1 MLICTILM
9 KLLSSQTMQMNRF
22 EELKELLAQPKRI
35 VLLPHRNPDGDAIG
49 SSLAMSHYLTK
60 LGHECEIIAPNDFP
74 KFLKWMDGAKKINIA
89 EYKPSRGRLLVE
101 NAELIFILDFNSF
114 GRIDE
119 VGEWVQRSS
128 VPKILIDHH
137 QEPDTFDF
145 MYSDT
150 MMPATC
156 QMVYN
161 FIEAMGHL
169 DLIDKTI
176 AECIYTG
183 IMTDTGNFR
192 FRNTAASTHRVVAE
206 LHERGIEIDKIYNN
220 VFDTQS
226 PTRMKLLGLALNS
239 MEAFPEFRSAYMFL
253 TRKQQ
258 LEFNSQKGDTEG
270 FVNFGLGLNDFVFSV
285 IFIEDQ
291 QNDFIKISFRSKGD
305 FDVNAFARKHFNGGG
320 HVNAAGGKS
329 ELNME
334 ETIQKFQELL
344 HLYKEELLQVQI

>member
-1 MLICTILM
+1 
-9 KLLSSQTMQMNRF
+9 MQMNRF
-22 EELKELLAQPKRI
+22 EELQGLLAQPKRI
-35 VLLPHRNPDGDAIG
+35 VILPHRNPDGDAIG
-49 SSLAMSHYLTK
+49 STLAMSRYLTK

-74 KFLKWMDGAKKINIA
+74 KFLKWMEGARKINIA
-89 EYKPSRGRLLVE
+89 EYNPAKCRILVE
-101 NAELIFILDFNSF
+101 KADLIFILDFNSIS
-114 GRIDE
+114 RIDE
-119 VGEWVQRSS
+119 LGEWLKRST
-128 VPKILIDHH
+128 VPKIMIDHH
-137 QEPDTFDF
+137 QEPEQFDF

-150 MMPATC
+150 SMPATC

-161 FIEAMGHL
+161 FIQKMGNLH
-169 DLIDKTI
+169 LIDKTI

-192 FRNTAASTHRVVAE
+192 FRNTTASTHRVVAE
-206 LHERGIEIDKIYNN
+206 LHEKGIEIDKIYNN

-226 PTRMKLLGLALNS
+226 PTRMKLLGLALDS
-239 MEAFPEFRSAYMFL
+239 MEALPEFRTAYMFL

-305 FDVNAFARKHFNGGG
+305 FDVNSFARKHFNGGG
-320 HVNAAGGKS
+320 HINAAGGKS
-329 ELNME
+329 EQNME
-334 ETIQKFQELL
+334 DTISTFKQLLQE
-344 HLYKEELLQVQI
+344 YKEELQKVQI

>member
-1 MLICTILM
+1 
-9 KLLSSQTMQMNRF
+9 MQMNRF
-22 EELKELLAQPKRI
+22 EELKSLLSRPKRI
-35 VLLPHRNPDGDAIG
+35 VILPHRNPDGDAIG
-49 SSLAMSHYLTK
+49 STLAMSRYLAK
-60 LGHECEIIAPNDFP
+60 LGHECEVIAPNDFP
-74 KFLKWMDGAKKINIA
+74 KFLKWMDGAKKIHIA
-89 EYKPSRGRLLVE
+89 EYNPAKCRILVE
-101 NAELIFILDFNSF
+101 KADLVFILDFNSIS
-114 GRIDE
+114 RIDE
-119 VGEWVQRSS
+119 LGDWLKRST
-128 VPKILIDHH
+128 VPKIMIDHH
-137 QEPDTFDF
+137 QEPEQFDF

-150 MMPATC
+150 NMPATC

-161 FIEAMGHL
+161 FISEMGHL

-239 MEAFPEFRSAYMFL
+239 MEAFPEFRTAYMFL

-270 FVNFGLGLNDFVFSV
+270 FVNFGLGLNDYVFSV

-291 QNDFIKISFRSKGD
+291 QNDFIKISLRSKGN

-320 HVNAAGGKS
+320 HINAAGGKS
-329 ELNME
+329 ELSME
-334 ETIQKFQELL
+334 ETILKFQELL
-344 HLYKEELLQVQI
+344 HLYKEELQQVQI

>member
-1 MLICTILM
+1 ME
-9 KLLSSQTMQMNRF
+9 NF
-22 EELKELLAQPKRI
+22 EELKKLLAQPKKI
-35 VLLPHRNPDGDAIG
+35 VILPHRNPDGDAVG
-49 SSLAMSHYLTK
+49 STLAMSQYLTK

-74 KFLKWMDGAKKINIA
+74 KFLKWMDGAKKIKIA
-89 EYKPSRGRLLVE
+89 EYTPSKCRNIVE
-101 NAELIFILDFNSF
+101 KAELIFILDFNSF

-137 QEPDTFDF
+137 QEPEQFDF

-150 MMPATC
+150 NMPATC

-161 FIEAMGHL
+161 FIEKMGHL
-169 DLIDKTI
+169 DLIDKSI

-192 FRNTAASTHRVVAE
+192 FRNTMASTHRVVAE
-206 LHERGIEIDKIYNN
+206 LHEKGIEIDKIYNN

-239 MEAFPEFRSAYMFL
+239 METFPEFRSAFMFL
-253 TRKQQ
+253 TRAQQ
-258 LEFNSQKGDTEG
+258 LEYNSQKGDTEG

-291 QNDFIKISFRSKGD
+291 IHDFIKISFRSKGD
-305 FDVNAFARKHFNGGG
+305 FDVNAFARQHFNGGG

-329 ELNME
+329 ELTME
-334 ETIQKFQELL
+334 ETIRKFQELL
-344 HLYKEELLQVQI
+344 HLYKEELEAVKI